1 MSFWLFPPQHLAF
14 WVVQQVLNKQPC
26 HPYRFLSCVALH
38 GSCAKTGVDWWI
50 KVGLCSINSPIQAS
64 NKGFVIC
71 KVNARVYA
79 FVPCR
84 GSSDCRLGCKWFVH
98 SPSACLKLQD
108 GTFKEIGKAFQVKG
122 ELANVMTLTWLCPS
136 CWLVMLHVL

>member
-1 MSFWLFPPQHLAF
+1 M
-14 WVVQQVLNKQPC
+14 
-26 HPYRFLSCVALH
+26 
-38 GSCAKTGVDWWI
+38 
-50 KVGLCSINSPIQAS
+50 CSISSPIQAS

-108 GTFKEIGKAFQVKG
+108 GGTIKEIGNAFQVKG

-136 CWLVMLHVL
+136 CWLVMLHVIYQRFRCSRLSHSITRARFTYQVILNVSSKLPQSTARYCLGLRLMTSKKPSA